1 VTTAVAGLV
10 AFLLGLLSG
19 ATLVLGEFLTLPDPV
34 LLAALGG
41 LLVTVLTT
49 GACAFADARR
59 TGRGFGR
66 SLARGVWL
74 SLCWFVRLLP

>member
-1 VTTAVAGLV
+1 MTTAVAGLA

-19 ATLVLGEFLTLPDPV
+19 VALVLGEFLALPGPV

-41 LLVTVLTT
+41 LLVSVLTT

-66 SLARGVWL
+66 SLARSVGL
-74 SLCWFVRLLP
+74 SLRWFVTLLP